1 MNQKE
6 MEQYIIQKYQE
17 DEKIMVLLFI
27 QWCQEQN
34 LDPEK
39 LYKEA
44 YPTQPANS
52 LLKQLIEDQVSTDL
66 EIDAGTLINV
76 MQVFGN
82 DDLAHVISVYAEK

>member
-6 MEQYIIQKYQE
+6 LAQHIIQKYQE

-27 QWCQEQN
+27 QWCQDQN

-44 YPTQPANS
+44 YPAQPANS
-52 LLKQLIEDQVSTDL
+52 FLKQLMDDQVSTDMD
-66 EIDAGTLINV
+66 IDAGTLIQV
-76 MQVFGN
+76 MQTFGN
-82 DDLAHVISVYAEK
+82 DDLAHVIAKYAER